1 MTEKSGFLF
10 PGPRRELTTTRG
22 GKTYVGQWIL
32 DDEVV
37 TVWLGSIGPH
47 SAHLGGMGA
56 EALARRLLNE
66 LIDGAEARAK
76 TT

>member
-1 MTEKSGFLF
+1 MTEKPNFLF
-10 PGPRRELTTTRG
+10 PGPRRELTISQG

-32 DDEVV
+32 DDETV
-37 TVWLGSIGPH
+37 TVWLGEIGPH

-56 EALARRLLNE
+56 EALARLLLNE

-76 TT
+76 TS